1 MLSSFTWT
9 VDQTAPT
16 VTITTATDGNGAA
29 VAPGG
34 TTTSNA
40 ITFAFSSPDADTA
53 SFACSTDGAAFIAC
67 TSPITYTGLGD
78 GSHTFSVQA
87 IDTSGNTGPVSS
99 FTWTVDQTAPTVTI
113 TTATDGNGGSS
124 STRWNNNIT

>member
-1 MLSSFTWT
+1 MDSRP
-9 VDQTAPT
+9 TAPT
-16 VTITTATDGNGAA
+16 VTINTATDGNGAA

-34 TTTSNA
+34 TTTSPD

-78 GSHTFSVQA
+78 GITHLSG
-87 IDTSGNTGPVSS
+87 TSNRYQ
-99 FTWTVDQTAPTVTI
+99 W
-113 TTATDGNGGSS
+113 
-124 STRWNNNIT
+124 

>member
-1 MLSSFTWT
+1 ME
-9 VDQTAPT
+9 
-16 VTITTATDGNGAA
+16 AA

-34 TTTSNA
+34 TTTSPD

-78 GSHTFSVQA
+78 GSHTPSAYKQS
-87 IDTSGNTGPVSS
+87 IPV
-99 FTWTVDQTAPTVTI
+99 VIQDQ
-113 TTATDGNGGSS
+113 
-124 STRWNNNIT
+124 